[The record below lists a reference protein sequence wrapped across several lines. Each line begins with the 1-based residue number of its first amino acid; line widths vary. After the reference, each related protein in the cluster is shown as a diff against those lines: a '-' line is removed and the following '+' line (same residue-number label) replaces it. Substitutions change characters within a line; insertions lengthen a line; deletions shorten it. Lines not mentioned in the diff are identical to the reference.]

1 MKIVQTYPST
11 LPITEAMIPVICTFP
26 KEKLFIKAIGT
37 HSNGPLHTD
46 FCYSGVNICVNGI
59 DDIKNTNQANEK
71 RISPHASI

>member
-1 MKIVQTYPST
+1 MH
-11 LPITEAMIPVICTFP
+11 LP
-26 KEKLFIKAIGT
+26 KEKFYRATGA

-71 RISPHASI
+71 NQPHASI